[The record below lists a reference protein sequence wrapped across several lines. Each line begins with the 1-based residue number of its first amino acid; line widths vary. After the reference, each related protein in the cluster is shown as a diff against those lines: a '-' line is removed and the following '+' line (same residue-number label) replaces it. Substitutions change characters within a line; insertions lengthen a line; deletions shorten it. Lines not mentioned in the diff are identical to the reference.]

1 MNWVKFAPYIQIAL
15 LLGRLHCHLFM
26 LLWIQCYT
34 WKCSQDKFICPL
46 SCLTT
51 HTVAAC
57 ISVCFFMRN
66 GDKEAERERVSVCAC
81 ARSCI
86 SASPRVCILVF
97 KLTHPDTAQQRLGPH
112 VNVCHLKLL
121 IFQRWLI
128 FFLPLAVMRS
138 LWVLNIPL
146 IELICSLLPHVIS
159 VQLLKC
165 LMSARSWPLC
175 QPPGNSL

>member
-1 MNWVKFAPYIQIAL
+1 MYLISRQRSCLNV
-15 LLGRLHCHLFM
+15 
-26 LLWIQCYT
+26 YT
-34 WKCSQDKFICPL
+34 VICSCSYGSSACRTSQFICPL

-66 GDKEAERERVSVCAC
+66 GDKEAERKSVWVCVR

-97 KLTHPDTAQQRLGPH
+97 KLTHPDTALQRLDPH

-128 FFLPLAVMRS
+128 FFFTSSCDEIFV
-138 LWVLNIPL
+138 
-146 IELICSLLPHVIS
+146 S
-159 VQLLKC
+159 VKYSINRINLFSAATC
-165 LMSARSWPLC
+165 NFCPIVEMSHA
-175 QPPGNSL
+175 Q